1 MPRDKTRASR
11 LTAVAGAALIARP
24 RVEDMS
30 EPPVHPGEVLLE
42 EFLSP
47 LGLTQTA
54 FAARLHIPLQRL
66 NDLIRA
72 RRGVTPDTA
81 LRLARAL
88 GTSAELWL
96 NLQEAWDLW
105 QASHSSAVEDI
116 AEIEP
121 LPRDR
126 SGALR
131 ATA

>member
-1 MPRDKTRASR
+1 MPREKIRTSR
-11 LTAVAGAALIARP
+11 LTAVVGGSLIARP
-24 RVEDMS
+24 RVEDMA

-42 EFLSP
+42 EFLDP

-54 FAARLHIPLQRL
+54 FAARLRIPLQRL

-72 RRGVTPDTA
+72 RRGVTPDSA

-96 NLQEAWDLW
+96 NLQKSWDLW
-105 QASHSSAVEDI
+105 QASHGSAVDDI